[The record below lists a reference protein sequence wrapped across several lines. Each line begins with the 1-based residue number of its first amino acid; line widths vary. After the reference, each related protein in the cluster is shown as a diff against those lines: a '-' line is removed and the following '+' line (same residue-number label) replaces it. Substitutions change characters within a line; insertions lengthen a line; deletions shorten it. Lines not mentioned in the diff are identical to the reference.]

1 MDAAPPA
8 LGGDLEGGTAAP
20 ADFSGHG
27 GALDCC
33 RMDPVFRLL
42 VGRWGLGE
50 QGLAVLTAALGFG
63 VLTAWYLA
71 DLAVDPAARGRRG
84 PFEYFTATAGDLVL
98 LPLLNGVAV
107 RYAREVMGGLLWVV
121 SCAGRH
127 TRRLL
132 APIERAYNSPLGLAF
147 VLVVVATAAAL
158 QHLDEL
164 YGVDRNWTVPER
176 GDLRPVAIYHQVFFA
191 CEAFI
196 VAFLVVRHAVTV
208 RCLLRLA
215 REGPLR
221 ARLTAVAERSL
232 SLFGWV
238 LLGWGIFV
246 SLRMMDFFYLT
257 PTASAGALAE
267 LPAPVTTLVVYYV
280 LALVTG
286 ILPAVAV
293 RRRYGLGWTAGP
305 VFSLGASLTAPIAGP
320 AAWILVARLLTA

>member
-1 MDAAPPA
+1 MTRRR
-8 LGGDLEGGTAAP
+8 E
-20 ADFSGHG
+20 
-27 GALDCC
+27 
-33 RMDPVFRLL
+33 
-42 VGRWGLGE
+42 E
-50 QGLAVLTAALGFG
+50 Q
-63 VLTAWYLA
+63 
-71 DLAVDPAARGRRG
+71 RG

-98 LPLLNGVAV
+98 LPLLNGISV

-121 SCAGRH
+121 SSARRH

-132 APIERAYNSPLGLAF
+132 ALIERAYNSPLGLAF

-176 GDLRPVAIYHQVFFA
+176 GDLRPVAIYHQVLFA

-221 ARLTAVAERSL
+221 VRLTAVADGACPS
-232 SLFGWV
+232 SAGCSWAGV
-238 LLGWGIFV
+238 LFV

-280 LALVTG
+280 MALVTG

-305 VFSLGASLTAPIAGP
+305 VFSLGASLTAPIAGRRREFSWP
-320 AAWILVARLLTA
+320 DC